1 MKPTG
6 GGSSAV
12 SMWQPLRN
20 PIFRALWIAVLFSNI
35 GNWMETV
42 GAQWLLVS
50 QPGNSLL
57 VALVQTADTLPVVLL
72 ALPAGVLA
80 DVFDRRLLLMATQL
94 FLAVV
99 SVTLAT
105 LSAIGQMTPGI
116 LLALTFLGGA
126 GSGVTA
132 PAWQAMIP
140 DLVPRT
146 QIRAASVLG
155 SVSVNVGRAVGPALA
170 GLLIAGIGVAPVFA
184 LNAASFI
191 LFAGVLLR
199 GHVGRPGESSRR
211 ERFLPALRAGG
222 GYVRW
227 SPYVRSV
234 LIRAALFLLPAT
246 AVWAL
251 LPLVATEALHLDAA
265 GYGVLLAS
273 LGLGA
278 IAGVLVLGRLH
289 ARFSEDGLLAAA
301 SLAYAAAMA
310 VLVLV
315 PVVPVACA
323 LLIVAGM
330 AWLAVLSTVNATLQ
344 TFLPGWVRARGL
356 AFYVIVL
363 FGSQALGAAV
373 WGLVAGQVGLIAT
386 FLGAALVMVGTTLAG
401 RRWRLPDVSGLD
413 RSPAVYW
420 PEAALAFEPDAEAGP
435 ILVTAVYTVPQASS
449 AAFITAMSDL
459 ERSRRRTG
467 ASDWQ
472 LYRDGADP
480 QQFLEV
486 FEVPSWDAHLLQHG
500 GRLTGAD
507 AAIEARA
514 DGLASSPSDV
524 HHYFP
529 ADDIPLES
537 GGPDDAGN
545 REPAD

>member
-1 MKPTG
+1 MADAATRKGAGAHASGT
-6 GGSSAV
+6 
-12 SMWQPLRN
+12 WQPLAN
-20 PIFRALWIAVLFSNI
+20 PVFRALWIAVLFSNI

-50 QPGNSLL
+50 QPNNSIL

-80 DVFDRRLLLMATQL
+80 DVFDRRLLLIATQL

-99 SVTLAT
+99 SVTLAG
-105 LSAIGQMTPGI
+105 LAAVGQLTPG
-116 LLALTFLGGA
+116 LLLTLTFLGGA

-146 QIRAASVLG
+146 EIRAASVLG

-170 GLLIAGIGVAPVFA
+170 GLLIAGLGVAPVFA
-184 LNAASFI
+184 FNATSFV
-191 LFAGVLLR
+191 LFAGVLLWA
-199 GHVGRPGESSRR
+199 HVGRKDSPSRR

-234 LIRAALFLLPAT
+234 LIRATLFLLPAT

-251 LPLVATEALHLDAA
+251 LPLVATEALHLDAV
-265 GYGVLLAS
+265 GYGVLLAA

-278 IAGVLVLGRLH
+278 IGGVLVLSRLR
-289 ARFSEDGLLAAA
+289 ARLSDDRLLA
-301 SLAYAAAMA
+301 LGTLGYAATMA

-315 PVVPVACA
+315 PVVPVAVA
-323 LLIVAGM
+323 VLTVAGM
-330 AWLAVLSTVNATLQ
+330 AWLTVLSTVNATLQ

-356 AFYVIVL
+356 AFYLIVL
-363 FGSQALGAAV
+363 FGSQALGAAIWGV
-373 WGLVAGQVGLIAT
+373 VAGLVGLT
-386 FLGAALVMVGTTLAG
+386 AAFVAAAVVMAGTTLPG

-413 RSPAVYW
+413 RSPAVFW
-420 PEAALAFEPDAEAGP
+420 PEATLAFEPDADAGP
-435 ILVTAVYTVPQASS
+435 VLVTTVYAVPVASS
-449 AAFITAMSDL
+449 AAFVAVMSDL

-480 QQFLEV
+480 QRFLEV
-486 FEVPSWDAHLLQHG
+486 FEVPSWDTHLRQHG
-500 GRLTGAD
+500 GRLTGTD

-514 DGLASSPSDV
+514 DALSSEPSNV
-524 HHYFP
+524 RHYFRV
-529 ADDIPLES
+529 DDVPVES
-537 GGPDDAGN
+537 RGKEEAIV
-545 REPAD
+545 

>member
-1 MKPTG
+1 LG
-6 GGSSAV
+6 
-12 SMWQPLRN
+12 N
-20 PIFRALWIAVLFSNI
+20 PVFRALWIAVLFSNI

-42 GAQWLLVS
+42 GAQWVLVS
-50 QPGNSLL
+50 QPNNAIL

-80 DVFDRRLLLMATQL
+80 DVFDRRLLLIATQL
-94 FLAVV
+94 FMAVV
-99 SVTLAT
+99 SVTLAV
-105 LSAIGQMTPGI
+105 LAAVGQLTPGV

-155 SVSVNVGRAVGPALA
+155 SVSVNMGRVVGPALA
-170 GLLIAGIGVAPVFA
+170 GLLIAWIGVGLVFA
-184 LNAASFI
+184 LNAASFVV
-191 LFAGVLLR
+191 FAGVLLWA
-199 GHVGRPGESSRR
+199 HVTRKDAPSRR

-227 SPYVRSV
+227 SPFVRRV
-234 LIRAALFLLPAT
+234 LTRAALFLLPAT
-246 AVWAL
+246 AIWAL
-251 LPLVATEALHLDAA
+251 LPLVATETLHLDAA
-265 GYGVLLAS
+265 GYGVLLGA

-278 IAGVLVLGRLH
+278 IGGVLVLGRLH
-289 ARFSEDGLLAAA
+289 ARFSEDGLLAGAG
-301 SLAYAAAMA
+301 LAYAATMA

-315 PVVPVACA
+315 PVVPVAFA
-323 LLIVAGM
+323 VLIVAGM
-330 AWLAVLSTVNATLQ
+330 AWLTVLSTVNATLQ

-356 AFYVIVL
+356 AFYLIVL

-373 WGLVAGQVGLIAT
+373 WGVVAGQVGLTAT
-386 FLGAALVMVGTTLAG
+386 FVGAAIVMVGTTLAG

-420 PEAALAFEPDAEAGP
+420 PEATLAFEPDLDAGP
-435 ILVTAVYTVPQASS
+435 VLVTATYTVPAASS
-449 AAFITAMSDL
+449 AAFVTAMSDL

-480 QQFLEV
+480 QRFLEV
-486 FEVPSWDAHLLQHG
+486 FEVPSWDTHLRQHG

-514 DGLASSPSDV
+514 EALASTPSTV

-529 ADDIPLES
+529 ADEVPTDGS
-537 GGPDDAGN
+537 GQGEATQAGSSAGSD
-545 REPAD
+545 RRADSLSSVDQL